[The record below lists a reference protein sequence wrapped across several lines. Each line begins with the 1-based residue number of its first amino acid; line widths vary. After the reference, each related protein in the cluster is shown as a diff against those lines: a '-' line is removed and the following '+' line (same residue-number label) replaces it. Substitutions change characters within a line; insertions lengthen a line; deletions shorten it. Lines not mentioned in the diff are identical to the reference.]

1 METGNRP
8 IEERRRRVMGK
19 ASTPG
24 RKAAFVTRWPLIF
37 VALVLLGAFG
47 FLGFNAF
54 KSASIYYLTPSD
66 LLAKGEEVYNDK
78 VRLSGTVVRGT
89 VDSHADNV
97 FEFTVTDDEGA
108 MIPVVYT
115 GAVPDTFQEGANVV
129 VEGRLTPHG
138 VFKADRLLAKC
149 PSKYEAQSEG

>member
-1 METGNRP
+1 MDPQDRP
-8 IEERRRRVMGK
+8 IEERRRRVMG
-19 ASTPG
+19 AAPAPT
-24 RKAAFVTRWPLIF
+24 RKPTSILRWPLIL
-37 VALVLLGAFG
+37 VALVLAGAFG

-54 KSASIYYLTPSD
+54 KSASIYYLTPTD
-66 LLAKGEEVYNDK
+66 LLAKGEEGYNDK
-78 VRLSGTVVRGT
+78 VRLSGTVMSGT
-89 VDSHADNV
+89 VDSHADNG
-97 FEFTVTDDEGA
+97 FQFTVTDDEGA

-138 VFKADRLLAKC
+138 VFEADRLLTKC